1 MHPITIDMVKEAVNN
16 LYDSYDKLPEHSRIF
31 IEKAISDKSYEEMY
45 KSVRQIEADNKDIL
59 LQFQEDYPDAANT
72 DNVNDILAAIKK
84 KKETTQN

>member
-1 MHPITIDMVKEAVNN
+1 M
-16 LYDSYDKLPEHSRIF
+16 
-31 IEKAISDKSYEEMY
+31 
-45 KSVRQIEADNKDIL
+45 EADNKDIL

>member
-1 MHPITIDMVKEAVNN
+1 MNYTVLDIC
-16 LYDSYDKLPEHSRIF
+16 F
-31 IEKAISDKSYEEMY
+31 
-45 KSVRQIEADNKDIL
+45 RQYSFYSLRETCQIIRAGNKDIL